1 MSYFLLPSIPYN
13 SELHNLVKQSYSK
26 NDGSNTIVI
35 NKTLSD
41 YLFKIKCQIDT
52 KQQEWDRFK
61 KYTNPYEYI
70 HTIIPG
76 SKYSICKTK
85 PLSRSYF
92 KMIEICKSLKLLDN
106 LPEVCKTYHLAEGPG
121 GFIEAIAYMRENM
134 NDTYYG
140 ITLVKDDDQSVPG
153 WKKSQAFLKKHTNVV
168 IEKGVSG
175 NGDLMDP
182 ENLKN
187 MYQQHH
193 NTCDLVTA
201 DGGFDFTT
209 DFNHQELVSLKLILS
224 QIAFAIACQKKGGSF
239 FIKMFDTFTEASID
253 MLYLLTMLYDQV
265 YFCKPH
271 TSRYANSEKYIVCK
285 GFRLSETKPLVI
297 SLYHVLQSFDE
308 NHDSYLSR
316 LFDFDIPY
324 VTINRIE
331 EYNAIFGQQQI
342 ECISQTLSLI
352 NSSNYDKLENMKRSH
367 IQKSVT
373 WCQKY
378 KVPYNKMSV
387 STNIFLSGRNRS
399 GSGSKESL
407 DSERT

>member
-13 SELHNLVKQSYSK
+13 SEL
-26 NDGSNTIVI
+26 SNIVNQTYTKDDSINNIAI

-41 YLFKIKCQIDT
+41 YLYKIKCQIDT
-52 KQQEWDRFK
+52 KQHEWDRYK

-70 HTIIPG
+70 HTVIPG

-92 KMIEICKSLKLLDN
+92 KMIEICKSLKLIDN
-106 LPEVCKTYHLAEGPG
+106 LPEICKTYHLAEGPG
-121 GFIEAIAYMRENM
+121 GFIEAIANMRENM
-134 NDTYYG
+134 NDCYYG
-140 ITLVKDDDQSVPG
+140 ITLVDDSDNSVPG
-153 WKKSQAFLKKHTNVV
+153 WKKSQAFLKKHTNVK
-168 IEKGVSG
+168 IETGATG
-175 NGDLMDP
+175 TGDLMDP

-193 NTCDLVTA
+193 GSCDLVTA

-209 DFNHQELVSLKLILS
+209 DFNHQELVSLKLIFS

-239 FIKMFDTFTEASID
+239 FIKMFDTFTQASID
-253 MLYLLTMLYDQV
+253 MLYMLSMLYDQV

-271 TSRYANSEKYIVCK
+271 TSRYANSEKYIICK
-285 GFRLSETKPLVI
+285 GFRLEETKPLVI
-297 SLYHVLQSFDE
+297 SLYHVLQSFND
-308 NHDSYLSR
+308 NKDSYLSR

-324 VTINRIE
+324 VTVNRIE

-352 NSSNYDKLENMKRSH
+352 NSNNYDKLENMKRSH
-367 IQKSVT
+367 VQKCVS

-378 KVPYNKMSV
+378 KVPYNKTNV
-387 STNIFLSGRNRS
+387 SSNIFLSNRS
-399 GSGSKESL
+399 RSSSKETL